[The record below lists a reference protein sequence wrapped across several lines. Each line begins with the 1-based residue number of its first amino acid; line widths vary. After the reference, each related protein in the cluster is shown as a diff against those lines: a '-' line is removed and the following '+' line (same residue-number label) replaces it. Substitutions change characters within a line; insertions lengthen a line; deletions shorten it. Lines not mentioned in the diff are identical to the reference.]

1 MPHFYIRRV
10 PDKLHLRWKRL
21 AFALK
26 ADMREVA
33 LSSIEAYVSAKEEE
47 IEKLLSKGKTEA
59 KKKTNSKEKT
69 NAKKNGGK
77 NG

>member
-1 MPHFYIRRV
+1 
-10 PDKLHLRWKRL
+10 
-21 AFALK
+21 
-26 ADMREVA
+26 MREVA

>member
-33 LSSIEAYVSAKEEE
+33 LNSIEAYVSAKEEE
-47 IEKLLSKGKTEA
+47 LEKMLSKSKS
-59 KKKTNSKEKT
+59 KKVTNKKVASKNT
-69 NAKKNGGK
+69 VKKNGGK